1 MQTVVLPQAEVRVT
15 LESLLVALRALSPD
29 EQETVRRELS
39 RLTWQAR
46 FRDVLD
52 AIRQDLAQ
60 SPLSEAE
67 AEIEAE
73 IEAGRS
79 EHYAERIHPR
89 TR

>member
-67 AEIEAE
+67 IEAE